1 MERILA
7 NMTRVYRDELLYM
20 KQEYDEKLK
29 YETIERQAKEIVRQV
44 KGAALQGKT
53 SYIVDD
59 RFCQQMKF
67 MEETIS
73 VLREIFQDC
82 EIKYE
87 KGEKQIPA
95 VGRPLIQM
103 TEQITIDWSA

>member
-7 NMTRVYRDELLYM
+7 NMVRVYRDELLYM

-29 YETIERQAKEIVRQV
+29 YETIEHQVKEVVRKV

-53 SYIVDD
+53 SYTVDD
-59 RFCQQMKF
+59 RDMSKF
-67 MEETIS
+67 KFIEETIS
-73 VLREIFQDC
+73 VLREIFPDC
-82 EIKYE
+82 DIKYE

-95 VGRPLIQM
+95 MGRPLIQM